1 MDELS
6 PEAEAKDMELVAT
19 RGEEEQGS
27 GRRFRRPWAETK
39 QSGLCDDEFRLR
51 AEFLFV
57 QTKRNQKLQEGKS
70 GPFRRRV
77 PAGPLCLSGPAPT
90 GGVLSLTQEKVPK
103 ECAGGWAR
111 MAVGPKD
118 GPRPKRLHPR
128 TKWDS

>member
-51 AEFLFV
+51 ASFFLLV
-57 QTKRNQKLQEGKS
+57 QKETKDTLKGWKS
-70 GPFRRRV
+70 GGRR
-77 PAGPLCLSGPAPT
+77 
-90 GGVLSLTQEKVPK
+90 
-103 ECAGGWAR
+103 AR
-111 MAVGPKD
+111 P
-118 GPRPKRLHPR
+118 
-128 TKWDS
+128 